1 MAGAAARDRLE
12 AACGVVRTWGDG
24 YGYLLV
30 ATGRAEIMVDPLLNA
45 WDAAAVDVVVS
56 EAGGRFSDWQG
67 RDSIESGDG
76 VATNGLVHA
85 DVLAALRG
93 GSP

>member
-1 MAGAAARDRLE
+1 
-12 AACGVVRTWGDG
+12 VRTWGDG

-45 WDAAAVDVVVS
+45 WDAAAVDVVVT

-67 RDSIESGDG
+67 RASIESGDG

-85 DVLAALRG
+85 DVLRLLAG
-93 GSP
+93 GDA